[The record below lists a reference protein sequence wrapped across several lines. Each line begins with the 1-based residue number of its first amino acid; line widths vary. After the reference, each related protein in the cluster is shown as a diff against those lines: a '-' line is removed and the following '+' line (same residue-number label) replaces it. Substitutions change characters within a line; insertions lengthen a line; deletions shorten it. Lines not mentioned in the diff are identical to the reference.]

1 MSLITEKT
9 FKDIG
14 FLPLPDGSWVYIEVM
29 SDEEAYVVVASRLIE
44 NRNMKPL
51 LGWKITSFNFSEY
64 IEDEEDLKDLMNL

>member
-14 FLPLPDGSWVYIEVM
+14 FLPLPDGSWIYIEVM
-29 SDEEAYVVVASRLIE
+29 SDEDAYVVIASRLIE

-51 LGWKITSFNFSEY
+51 RGWKITGFTFSEY
-64 IEDEEDLKDLMNL
+64 IEDDEDLKDLMNL